1 MRVSLAYNEDHWH
14 KGVHRRICYS
24 ICLWDEKRQKKT
36 TGAHSILI
44 DTFGYLR
51 QYFSRMIDSFWVLLV
66 SKSMACW
73 LIQYWV
79 GKTGSESRRLYID
92 SLDVYTTRGSYLNR
106 NRQDIRIIVISSG
119 FYHCGL
125 LYAHF
130 MWVIVASG
138 RSGIIPSKSRRNGGY
153 RPTAKQDP
161 EFRKI
166 NSIPLRPSKP
176 MRLECA
182 GHPRVLDLLE
192 RFV

>member
-106 NRQDIRIIVISSG
+106 NRQDIRIIVISLDSIIVVYSMPTLG
-119 FYHCGL
+119 GWL
-125 LYAHF
+125 LQADAQ
-130 MWVIVASG
+130 ASFLQ
-138 RSGIIPSKSRRNGGY
+138 SQDATVDTVPQPSKTLSFE
-153 RPTAKQDP
+153 K
-161 EFRKI
+161 
-166 NSIPLRPSKP
+166 
-176 MRLECA
+176 
-182 GHPRVLDLLE
+182 
-192 RFV
+192 